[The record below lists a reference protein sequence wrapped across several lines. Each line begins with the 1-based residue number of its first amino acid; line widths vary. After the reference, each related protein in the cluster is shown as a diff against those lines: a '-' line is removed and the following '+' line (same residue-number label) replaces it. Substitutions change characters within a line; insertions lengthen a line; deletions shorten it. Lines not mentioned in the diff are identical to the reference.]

1 VENEMDTIRN
11 VLDNLRLKKQDNEF
25 IVNDQGMVLLKG
37 KLYRQS
43 EIKIIRTFRFE
54 GESDP
59 DEEAII
65 YLIKANDGTIGYSLD
80 SYGVYTN
87 HENDGYA
94 DLINK
99 MIKSN

>member
-1 VENEMDTIRN
+1 MDTIRN

-80 SYGVYTN
+80 AYCVYTN

>member
-1 VENEMDTIRN
+1 
-11 VLDNLRLKKQDNEF
+11 
-25 IVNDQGMVLLKG
+25 MVLLKG

>member
-1 VENEMDTIRN
+1 MDTIRN